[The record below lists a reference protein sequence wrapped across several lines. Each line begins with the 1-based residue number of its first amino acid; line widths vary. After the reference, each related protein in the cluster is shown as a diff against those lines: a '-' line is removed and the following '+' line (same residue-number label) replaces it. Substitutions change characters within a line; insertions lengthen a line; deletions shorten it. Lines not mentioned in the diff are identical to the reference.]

1 MTKAGLRQ
9 RTVRYGEVRTAR
21 SENVSRTYGA
31 TKSVMIGK
39 TQPSI
44 ITVSAQAPRNAR
56 QSRRLRME
64 ADFILNLSACERL
77 PRAVQP
83 VANGCKLN
91 PVTAEVRSND
101 RRLLPRCDG
110 LFLPSYFAPSSH
122 RNSICRPA
130 TLHLRIRPSRGAR
143 GSKRA

>member
-1 MTKAGLRQ
+1 
-9 RTVRYGEVRTAR
+9 
-21 SENVSRTYGA
+21 
-31 TKSVMIGK
+31 
-39 TQPSI
+39 
-44 ITVSAQAPRNAR
+44 
-56 QSRRLRME
+56 ME

-77 PRAVQP
+77 PLAVQP

-101 RRLLPRCDG
+101 RRLLPRCGG

-130 TLHLRIRPSRGAR
+130 TYICGYGPHAARAARSELNVPFQRSIRAWMLLHAAR
-143 GSKRA
+143 NARSFLCEESATRLSSSSLPIGP